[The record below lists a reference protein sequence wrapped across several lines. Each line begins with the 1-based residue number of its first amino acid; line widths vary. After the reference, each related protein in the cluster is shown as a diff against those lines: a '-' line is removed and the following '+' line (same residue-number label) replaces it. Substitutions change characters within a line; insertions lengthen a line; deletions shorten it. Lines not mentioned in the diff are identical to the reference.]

1 MGKLIALLRAFPRC
15 TDPNSLSSVTCT
27 IRNQMTNDQ
36 ISLSSLFT
44 PGEGGAPPFLAGREP
59 ELGEIAAVAERLC
72 HKDPETRV
80 PPSSVVIVGPR
91 GNGKTVLMQE
101 AVNRIAGDI
110 QDSGQTPQVMNL
122 TSKIISTKDELR
134 QALAPASG
142 WKRFRERLK
151 KTKQIEVSSIKV
163 SLADEQEPLLPDILA
178 ARASEGPM
186 LIAVDEAHDLDP
198 GVGGTLLDLVQ
209 NARTSKLPVLLM
221 LAGTPAL
228 QDHLNRMQV
237 SFWDRCLLMPI
248 DRLDSKAAADALV
261 KPLSDR
267 GISFESDALDRVL
280 EQSNGYP
287 YFIQVWGQAVCWA
300 LMEEARLEERQP
312 SRVSLAIVERAASRA
327 ETRVR
332 AYYGNRYSELRRA
345 NLLVTAVDIT
355 ALYKR
360 IIAKGRPGRAYDT
373 ELTETIKGAL
383 SEEERNQQAVN
394 EAFDQLKRL
403 GFVWEVGDSFEPGI
417 PSLMSYVAD
426 RYHAGLEAQ
435 SAASDNV
442 PF

>member
-1 MGKLIALLRAFPRC
+1 
-15 TDPNSLSSVTCT
+15 
-27 IRNQMTNDQ
+27 MTNDQ

-44 PGEGGAPPFLAGREP
+44 PGEGGKPPFLAGREP

-72 HKDPETRV
+72 YTDPETRV
-80 PPSSVVIVGPR
+80 PPSSVVIFGPR

-101 AVNRIAGDI
+101 AVKRIADDI
-110 QDSGQTPQVMNL
+110 QASGQSLQVINL
-122 TSKIISTKDELR
+122 TSKIISTKEELR

-142 WKRFRERLK
+142 WKRFWERLK
-151 KTKQIEVSSIKV
+151 KTRQIEVSSIKV
-163 SLADEQEPLLPDILA
+163 SIGDEKEPLLPDVLA
-178 ARASEGPM
+178 ARASEGPL
-186 LIAVDEAHDLDP
+186 LITVDEAHELDLE
-198 GVGGTLLDLVQ
+198 VGGSLLDLVQ
-209 NARTSKLPVLLM
+209 NARTAKLPVLLM

-248 DRLDSKAAADALV
+248 DRLDSTAAADALA
-261 KPLSDR
+261 KPLDDR
-267 GISFESDALDRVL
+267 GISFESDALGRVL

-287 YFIQVWGQAVCWA
+287 YFIQVWGQAICWA
-300 LMEEARLEERQP
+300 LLEEARREEWRP
-312 SRVSLAIVERAASRA
+312 SCVSLAIVKRAASRA

-345 NLLVTAVDIT
+345 NLLITAVDIS
-355 ALYKR
+355 ALFER
-360 IIAKGRPGRAYDT
+360 IQAKGRPGRAYDT
-373 ELTETIKGAL
+373 ELTETIKGTFPEA
-383 SEEERNQQAVN
+383 ERNQQAVN
-394 EAFDQLKRL
+394 CAFDQLKRL

-435 SAASDNV
+435 RAASDEV